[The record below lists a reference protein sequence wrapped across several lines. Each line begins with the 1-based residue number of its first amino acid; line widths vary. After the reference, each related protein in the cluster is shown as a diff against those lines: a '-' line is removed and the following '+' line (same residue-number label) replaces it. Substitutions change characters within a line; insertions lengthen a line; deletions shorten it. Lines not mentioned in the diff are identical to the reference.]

1 METAWWQILRKL
13 VDQHGDHNQQDIA
26 ARLGVSNAAV
36 TGWKQGILP
45 TWQNILNAA
54 HAYREDPHAL
64 LVTALPQFAP
74 QKVDASFMGIFSHQA
89 Q

>member
-1 METAWWQILRKL
+1 MEQETGWWQRLRAL
-13 VDQHGDHNQQDIA
+13 ATAHGDHNQQDIA

-36 TGWKQGILP
+36 TGWKQGTLP

-54 HAYREDPHAL
+54 RAYAHDPHDL

-74 QKVDASFMGIFSHQA
+74 KRSFMDLFEQQGRD
-89 Q
+89 